1 MTGDFIGPMED
12 ILTLYEQPYAPRQ
25 PGVCFDERPCQLIDE
40 VLVPIPM
47 KPGRTKRHDDEY
59 VRQGTCGVLM
69 AFEPL
74 GSWRFV
80 QVSMRRTA
88 IDYASFMQELI
99 EPRYRGIDRIRLGQ
113 DNLNTHTPGSFYQ
126 ALAPQEAVE
135 LAQKFELPYTPLKGS
150 WLNMAEIELSALARQ
165 CLDRRIGDIDTF
177 KQEVAI
183 WTDKRNHA
191 RKTVQWKFTTTEARQ
206 KLKRKYPMLQD

>member
-1 MTGDFIGPMED
+1 MED
-12 ILTLYEQPYAPRQ
+12 LLTLYEQPYDPRQ
-25 PGVCFDERPCQLIDE
+25 PVVCFDERPCQLIDE
-40 VLVPIPM
+40 VLAPILM
-47 KPGRTKRHDDEY
+47 KPGRTKRQDDEY
-59 VRQGTCGVLM
+59 VRQGTCCVLI

-74 GSWRFV
+74 RSWRVV
-80 QVSMRRTA
+80 QVRMRRTA

-99 EPRYRGIDRIRLGQ
+99 ETHYRGIDRIRLVQ

-126 ALAPQEAVE
+126 ALAPQEAFE
-135 LAQKFELPYTPLKGS
+135 LAQQFELHYTPIKGS

-177 KQEVAI
+177 KTEVAS
-183 WTDKRNHA
+183 WTAKRNHT
-191 RKTVQWKFTTTEARQ
+191 RKTVQWKFTKTEARK

>member
-1 MTGDFIGPMED
+1 MED
-12 ILTLYEQPYAPRQ
+12 ILTLYEQPYDPRQ
-25 PGVCFDERPCQLIDE
+25 PVVCFDERPCQLIDE

-47 KPGRTKRHDDEY
+47 KPGRTKRQDDEY
-59 VRQGTCGVLM
+59 VRQGTCCVLL

-74 GSWRFV
+74 GNWRFV
-80 QVSMRRTA
+80 QVRRRRTA
-88 IDYASFMQELI
+88 VDYASFMQELI
-99 EPRYRGIDRIRLGQ
+99 ATRYQGIDRIRLVQ

-126 ALAPQEAVE
+126 ALPPQDAFE
-135 LAQKFELPYTPLKGS
+135 LAQKFELHYTPLKGS

-177 KQEVAI
+177 TQEVAI

-191 RKTVQWKFTTTEARQ
+191 RKTVQWKFTKIEARQ

>member
-1 MTGDFIGPMED
+1 MTGDFIWHMED
-12 ILTLYEQPYAPRQ
+12 ILTLYEQPYDPRQ
-25 PGVCFDERPCQLIDE
+25 PVVCFDERPCQLLDE

-47 KPGRTKRHDDEY
+47 QPGRTTRQDDEY

-88 IDYASFMQELI
+88 IAYAAFMQELI
-99 EPRYRGIDRIRLGQ
+99 ETRYRGIDRIRLVQ

-126 ALAPQEAVE
+126 ALAPQEAFE
-135 LAQKFELPYTPLKGS
+135 LAQQFELHYTPLKGS
-150 WLNMAEIELSALARQ
+150 WLNMAEYSGPHSQSVVGRAVAPLERGTFHRAHVIAGSVTRAERWESPLVPRAARDKEILSRA
-165 CLDRRIGDIDTF
+165 
-177 KQEVAI
+177 
-183 WTDKRNHA
+183 
-191 RKTVQWKFTTTEARQ
+191 
-206 KLKRKYPMLQD
+206 

>member
-1 MTGDFIGPMED
+1 MED
-12 ILTLYEQPYAPRQ
+12 ILTLYEQPNDPRQ
-25 PGVCFDERPCQLIDE
+25 PVVCFDERPCQLIDE

-47 KPGRTKRHDDEY
+47 KPGRTKRQDDEY
-59 VRQGTCGVLM
+59 VRQGTCCVLM

-80 QVSMRRTA
+80 QVRRRRTA

-99 EPRYRGIDRIRLGQ
+99 ETRYRGIDRIRLVQ

-126 ALAPQEAVE
+126 ALAPQEAFE
-135 LAQKFELPYTPLKGS
+135 LAQKFELHYTPLKGS